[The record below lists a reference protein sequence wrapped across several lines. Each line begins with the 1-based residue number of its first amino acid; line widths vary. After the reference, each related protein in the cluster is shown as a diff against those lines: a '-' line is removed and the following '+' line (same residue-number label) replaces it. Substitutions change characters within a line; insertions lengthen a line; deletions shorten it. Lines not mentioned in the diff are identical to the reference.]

1 MFSLFENV
9 IAFIPNYLFCN
20 QICTAWFH
28 WKTWSLAKGTSNTS
42 PMPSLYWIEQSHP
55 GGGSLNVAQSLVEM
69 TASLASAASLA
80 LEGLERYLSCIPFVC
95 VCDTINQHF
104 WWSCLFDLPHLLT
117 ERSRVALVNNTR
129 NVTKNVFWNKRLPNV
144 T

>member
-1 MFSLFENV
+1 
-9 IAFIPNYLFCN
+9 
-20 QICTAWFH
+20 
-28 WKTWSLAKGTSNTS
+28 
-42 PMPSLYWIEQSHP
+42 MPSLYWIEQSHP

-104 WWSCLFDLPHLLT
+104 W
-117 ERSRVALVNNTR
+117 
-129 NVTKNVFWNKRLPNV
+129 
-144 T
+144 